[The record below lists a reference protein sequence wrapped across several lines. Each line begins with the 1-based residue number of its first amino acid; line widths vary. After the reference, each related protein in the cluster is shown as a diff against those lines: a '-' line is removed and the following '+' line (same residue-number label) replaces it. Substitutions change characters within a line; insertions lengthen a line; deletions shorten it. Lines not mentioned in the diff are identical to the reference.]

1 MTWVLPH
8 TESHLKFLTEVEALS
23 GQRIL
28 ECYQC
33 GKCTAGCPTA
43 FAMDYPPNQILRA
56 IQLGM
61 RDTVLSSKAIWL
73 CASCET
79 CGTRC
84 PQDVDF
90 ARVADALR
98 HIAYTERIKSPE
110 GDIPLFHRIFLGNVR
125 QFGRQFEMGMA
136 ALYNLFS
143 GHLLK
148 DLLIAPKL
156 LLKGKLPLFPSR
168 AGRKGMKELFEKVRE
183 AEAAERRRIAALEVK
198 ALGSGS
204 GRPEP
209 C

>member
-1 MTWVLPH
+1 MAWALPH
-8 TESHLKFLTEVEALS
+8 TEAHLRFLTEVEELS
-23 GQRIL
+23 NQRIL
-28 ECYQC
+28 HCYQC

-98 HIAYTERIKSPE
+98 HIAYAEGIKSPE
-110 GDIPLFHRIFLGNVR
+110 EDIPLFHRIFLGNVR

-136 ALYNLFS
+136 ALYNLLS
-143 GHLLK
+143 GHFLK
-148 DLLIAPKL
+148 DLVMAPKL
-156 LLKGKLPLFPSR
+156 LLKGKLPLFPSSE
-168 AGRKGMKELFEKVRE
+168 GRRGMRELFRKASE
-183 AEAAERRRIAALEVK
+183 AEAEERRRIAALEVK
-198 ALGSGS
+198 GLGSGS
-204 GRPEP
+204 GRP
-209 C
+209 

>member
-1 MTWVLPH
+1 V
-8 TESHLKFLTEVEALS
+8 TEVEELS
-23 GQRIL
+23 GEKIAD
-28 ECYQC
+28 CYQC

-61 RDTVLSSKAIWL
+61 RDVVLTCKAIWL

-84 PQDVDF
+84 PQEVDF

-98 HIAYTERIKSPE
+98 NMAYAEGIKSPE

-125 QFGRQFEMGMA
+125 RFGRQFEMGMA
-136 ALYNLFS
+136 ALYNLLS
-143 GHLLK
+143 GHFFK
-148 DLLIAPKL
+148 DMLMAPKL
-156 LLKGKLPLFPSR
+156 LLRGKLPLLPSMSDR
-168 AGRKGMKELFEKVRE
+168 RRMGELFANVRKAE
-183 AEAAERRRIAALEVK
+183 AEERRRIAALQPRIP
-198 ALGSGS
+198 GSGS
-204 GRPEP
+204 GHPEP

>member
-8 TESHLKFLTEVEALS
+8 TESHLRFLTEVEALS
-23 GQRIL
+23 GQKIL

-90 ARVADALR
+90 
-98 HIAYTERIKSPE
+98 P
-110 GDIPLFHRIFLGNVR
+110 RIFELYIDAVIYDDVEIPQAVYIEEGLDSNACNKCGICEERCGKNVAIR
-125 QFGRQFEMGMA
+125 KW
-136 ALYNLFS
+136 
-143 GHLLK
+143 LK
-148 DLLIAPKL
+148 
-156 LLKGKLPLFPSR
+156 
-168 AGRKGMKELFEKVRE
+168 E
-183 AEAAERRRIAALEVK
+183 AHKTLE
-198 ALGSGS
+198 G
-204 GRPEP
+204 
-209 C
+209 